1 MDCYNCCKEVIE
13 PSIKLDRMI
22 KFLKTLYIFHI
33 IIILIDIMAI
43 QSDFIFC
50 LFIQETFLI
59 IGISS
64 KYFAHYLIY
73 INICIINLYYIFQKL
88 GIWAQK
94 GFYKNNNIYLFCF
107 YSFILIFE
115 IFCIYVLFQAYKQ
128 SKYEY
133 KIKLG
138 YVNEENENI
147 PNNQHFQE
155 NNRENNNDNIN
166 DNIDNDR
173 DLLLGINNEEV

>member
-1 MDCYNCCKEVIE
+1 
-13 PSIKLDRMI
+13 
-22 KFLKTLYIFHI
+22 
-33 IIILIDIMAI
+33 MAF

-50 LFIQETFLI
+50 LFIQEIFLI

-64 KYFAHYLIY
+64 KYFVHYLIF
-73 INICIINLYYIFQKL
+73 IIICILNLYYDIQIL
-88 GIWAQK
+88 GLWAQK
-94 GFYKNNNIYLFCF
+94 GFYKNNKKNNIYLFGF

-138 YVNEENENI
+138 YVNNQNENSQNN
-147 PNNQHFQE
+147 PNFQE
-155 NNRENNNDNIN
+155 NNVENNND
-166 DNIDNDR
+166 DEDIDRN
-173 DLLLGINNEEV
+173 LLLENNNEEV